1 MSEDRLKG
9 MVIEARNSYVSAKRQ
24 NNTKEAMERLEEIG
38 KMMTRAES
46 DDYKT
51 IVKYLTAQK

>member
-1 MSEDRLKG
+1 LSEDRLKG
-9 MVIEARNSYVSAKRQ
+9 MVIQARNSYVSAKKQ
-24 NNTKEAMERLEEIG
+24 NNTEEAMERLEEIG
-38 KMMTRAES
+38 RMMMRADD